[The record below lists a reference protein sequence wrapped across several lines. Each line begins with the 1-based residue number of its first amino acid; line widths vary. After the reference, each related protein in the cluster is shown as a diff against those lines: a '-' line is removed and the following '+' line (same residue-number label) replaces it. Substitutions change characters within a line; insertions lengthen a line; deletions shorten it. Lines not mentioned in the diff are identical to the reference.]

1 MALNDTGSN
10 FKPYI
15 PFLLIILIR
24 NFMLINDGIKILGL
38 KINKIENLQH
48 DTPCCKIFAIP
59 FDIFS
64 QYFCNADLILTVKHQ

>member
-38 KINKIENLQH
+38 KINKIE
-48 DTPCCKIFAIP
+48 AIS
-59 FDIFS
+59 FKVLDKLS
-64 QYFCNADLILTVKHQ
+64 